1 MSIKLQLVGPAA
13 GTAAAPRLSASQ
25 QAVVDLPAGSG
36 PVLVLGAPG
45 TGKSTVLVEA
55 AVARISAG
63 LDPAGLLML
72 APTRLAAAGLRDAL
86 SARLQGTLSTAPA
99 RTWASYAFDLIR
111 RAKAE
116 GRLPYLTRPPKL
128 LSGAE
133 QDLIIKELLEGHGQ
147 HGVPS
152 LPWPDSLE
160 LALPTRGFRQEIRQL
175 FDRVIEYGISADYLT
190 ELGDRHCRADWT
202 AAAALYGEYRD
213 VLDIRMP
220 EAFDPA
226 GIITSALEI
235 LHSDP
240 EFLEAERARQQ
251 LILVD
256 DLQEA
261 SPSIHDLLGL
271 LAGAGPGTAE
281 GDSRHPESRP
291 GRDVLV
297 TACPD
302 TVVQGFR
309 GARPDLLGKLTDTLG
324 TGLRTLVL
332 SGPQRLTGSVAAA
345 WLRTAS
351 RISVVG
357 QLPGYRAAV
366 LPDMLPYA
374 GPGTDAG
381 PDTDA
386 GADTDAGPDTAPAS
400 TEPDREEESA
410 PAQRPAG
417 RAEAHIVDSSMHELR
432 YIAQRILQ
440 AQLLDGRSLED
451 IAVIVRTGGQL
462 ALIQRYLSGQGIEVK
477 VPVAE
482 KAVRDEAAVRPLLE
496 AFAVVLDPG
505 GLTPEAAVSLLTSRI
520 GGASSLELRRLRQS
534 LRREELCGGG
544 GRTSDALLVEALL
557 DPLSQSGLALA
568 GLSWEAR
575 SAQRVAA
582 MIRAG
587 RTAVEQ
593 PGATAETVLWALWS
607 VSGWSKKW
615 ADAALAGGSA
625 GSRADRDLDAIM
637 ALFQTAE
644 RYVDQLPGSTPVQ
657 FLEYLTGSELPMDT
671 LAARAQRRE
680 AVELLTPASAAGREW
695 PMVIIAGIQE
705 GVWPNLRLRGELLGS
720 GDLVAA
726 VEHGAGFKKH
736 RSPQT
741 LMHAIRH
748 DELRSFSTAVSR
760 AGEQLICTAVSSDD
774 EQPSAFL
781 DLVEPLPAHA
791 LKRERT
797 EVLRPL
803 TLRSLVAELRAHA
816 QQPGQTPELAHE
828 AAHHLGTMI
837 NHPVTVPGAHPSQWW
852 GLAELSTAAPVIPEE
867 TPIPV
872 SPSKVDAVLKS
883 PLSWFV
889 SAAGG
894 EQATDFAR
902 SLGTLVH
909 QIAQD
914 LPDASGGE
922 YVQELQRRWPALG
935 MKDNWEGKVDFKRA
949 ETMVRK
955 LAEYVINMRRDGR
968 SLVDVERDFAA
979 EIPVTVRGKERT
991 ALLRG
996 QIDRLEIDAGG
1007 RLFIVDLKTGK
1018 SAPKK
1023 DDLEEHPQLA
1033 AYQEAVRE
1041 GAVNREQPAPDA
1053 GDTGAEAPASAPAP
1067 APSRPGGAALVQL
1080 GTTSKGVA
1088 VQQQPPLDPGDT
1100 RARDMVAG
1108 AAELMSDASFETVHD
1123 PTRSGF
1129 GGHGCRL
1136 PEICPLCPEGKQV
1149 TE

>member
-1 MSIKLQLVGPAA
+1 MSVKLHLVGPSAA
-13 GTAAAPRLSASQ
+13 TAQAPELTPDQ

-55 AVARISAG
+55 AVARISRG
-63 LDPAGLLML
+63 LDPAGLLLL
-72 APTRLAAAGLRDAL
+72 APTRLAAAALRDAL
-86 SARLQGTLSTAPA
+86 SARLQGTLSTSPA

-116 GRLPYLTRPPKL
+116 GRLPYITRAPKL

-133 QDLIIKELLEGHGQ
+133 QDVIIKELLEGHGQ
-147 HGVPS
+147 QGIPA
-152 LPWPDSLE
+152 LPWPESLD

-175 FDRVIEYGISADYLT
+175 FDRIIEYGISSDRVAD
-190 ELGDRHCRADWT
+190 LGRRHNRPDWV
-202 AAAALYGEYRD
+202 AAAALYEEYRD

-226 GIITSALEI
+226 GIITTALEI
-235 LHSDP
+235 LTSDP
-240 EFLEAERARQQ
+240 EFLAAERARQQ

-261 SPSIHDLLGL
+261 NPAIHALLGL
-271 LAGAGPGTAE
+271 LTE
-281 GDSRHPESRP
+281 GGDA
-291 GRDVLV
+291 VV

-309 GARPDLLGKLTDTLG
+309 GARPDLLGNLAGTLG
-324 TGLRTLVL
+324 ENLQTFVL
-332 SGPQRLTGSVAAA
+332 SCPHRLTGSIATA

-351 RISVVG
+351 RISVVR
-357 QLPGYRAAV
+357 QLPRYRAAV
-366 LPDMLPYA
+366 LPA
-374 GPGTDAG
+374 GDPEKPGGAGSAKDAG
-381 PDTDA
+381 SAAVPADA
-386 GADTDAGPDTAPAS
+386 PVS
-400 TEPDREEESA
+400 
-410 PAQRPAG
+410 G
-417 RAEAHIVDSSMHELR
+417 RAEAHVVDSPMHELR

-451 IAVIVRTGGQL
+451 MAVIVRTGGQL
-462 ALIQRYLSGQGIEVK
+462 ARIQRYLSGQGIEVK

-482 KAVRDEAAVRPLLE
+482 KAVRDEAAVRPLLD
-496 AFAVVLDPG
+496 AFAVVLNPDL
-505 GLTPEAAVSLLTSRI
+505 LTPETAVALLTSRI
-520 GGASSLELRRLRQS
+520 GGASSIELRRLRQS
-534 LRREELCGGG
+534 LRREEMRGGG
-544 GRTSDALLVEALL
+544 GRASDALLVEALL
-557 DPLSQSGLALA
+557 DPLSPSGLALA

-575 SAQRVAA
+575 AAQRLAA
-582 MIRAG
+582 MLRAG
-587 RTAVEQ
+587 RAAADQ

-607 VSGWSKKW
+607 ASGWSKKW
-615 ADAALAGGSA
+615 AEAALSGGAAGA
-625 GSRADRDLDAIM
+625 RADRDLDAIM

-644 RYVDQLPGSTPVQ
+644 RYVDQLPGSTPAQ
-657 FLEYLTGSELPMDT
+657 FLDYLTSSELPMDT
-671 LAARAQRRE
+671 LAARAQRRD

-695 PMVIIAGIQE
+695 PMVIVAGVQD

-726 VEHGAGFKKH
+726 IEHGDGFAKH

-741 LMHAIRH
+741 LMHATRH

-760 AGEQLICTAVSSDD
+760 ARDLLICTAVSSDD
-774 EQPSAFL
+774 EQPSPFL
-781 DLVEPLPAHA
+781 DLVEPLPPEAV
-791 LKRERT
+791 KRERT

-816 QQPGQTPELAHE
+816 QQREEKPELARE
-828 AAHHLGTMI
+828 AVHHLGTML
-837 NHPVTVPGAHPSQWW
+837 NHPVRVPGAAPSEWW
-852 GLAELSTAAPVIPEE
+852 GLAPLSTDAPVIPGE

-914 LPDASGGE
+914 LPDASGSE
-922 YVQELQRRWPALG
+922 YVAELQRRWPALG
-935 MKDNWEGKVDFKRA
+935 MKDNWEGKIDFKRA

-955 LAEYVINMRRDGR
+955 LAEYVIRMRQEGR

-979 EIPVTVRGKERT
+979 EIPVEIRGQERT

-996 QIDRLEIDAGG
+996 QIDRLEIDAEG

-1023 DDLEEHPQLA
+1023 DDLKEHPQLA

-1041 GAVNREQPAPDA
+1041 GAVTREKPDGKDGPATTP
-1053 GDTGAEAPASAPAP
+1053 EP
-1067 APSRPGGAALVQL
+1067 PSSLPGGAALVQL
-1080 GTTSKGVA
+1080 GTTNKGVS
-1088 VQQQPPLDPGDT
+1088 VQEQEPLDPEDT
-1100 RARDMVAG
+1100 RAQDMIRT
-1108 AAELMSDASFETVHD
+1108 AAALMSDSAFDTVHD

>member
-1 MSIKLQLVGPAA
+1 MSVKLQLVGPSA
-13 GTAAAPRLSASQ
+13 GTAEAPQLSPDQ
-25 QAVVDLPAGSG
+25 QAVVDLPSGSG

-45 TGKSTVLVEA
+45 TGKSTVLVET
-55 AVARISAG
+55 AVARIDAG
-63 LDPAGLLML
+63 LDPSGLLLL
-72 APTRLAAAGLRDAL
+72 APTRLAAAALRDSL
-86 SARLQGTLSTAPA
+86 SARLRGTLSTSPA

-116 GRLPYLTRPPKL
+116 GRLPYITRAPKL

-133 QDLIIKELLEGHGQ
+133 QDVIIKELLEGHGQ
-147 HGVPS
+147 QGVPG
-152 LPWPDSLE
+152 LPWPDSLD

-175 FDRVIEYGISADYLT
+175 FDRIIEYGISAERVAD
-190 ELGDRHCRADWT
+190 LGRRHNRPDWV
-202 AAAALYGEYRD
+202 AAGALYAEYRD

-226 GIITSALEI
+226 GIITTALEI
-235 LHSDP
+235 LQSDP
-240 EFLEAERARQQ
+240 EFLAAEQARQQ

-261 SPSIHDLLGL
+261 NPAIHALLGL
-271 LAGAGPGTAE
+271 LG
-281 GDSRHPESRP
+281 R
-291 GRDVLV
+291 GRDTVV

-309 GARPDLLGKLTDTLG
+309 GARPDLLGKLSDTLG
-324 TGLRTLVL
+324 EDLRTFVL
-332 SGPQRLTGSVAAA
+332 SGPHRLTGSVALA

-357 QLPGYRAAV
+357 QLPRYRAAV
-366 LPDMLPYA
+366 LPAAPQAEADVPEPDVQEPDVQE
-374 GPGTDAG
+374 PGEREPVAEESGEDAG
-381 PDTDA
+381 PA
-386 GADTDAGPDTAPAS
+386 V
-400 TEPDREEESA
+400 
-410 PAQRPAG
+410 G
-417 RAEAHIVDSSMHELR
+417 RAEAHIVDSPMHELR
-432 YIAQRILQ
+432 YIAQRILE
-440 AQLLDGRSLED
+440 AQLLDGRSLEE

-462 ALIQRYLSGQGIEVK
+462 ARIQRYLSGQGIDVK

-496 AFAVVLDPG
+496 AFAVVLNPDL
-505 GLTPEAAVSLLTSRI
+505 LTPEAAVSLLTSRI
-520 GGASSLELRRLRQS
+520 GGASSIELRRLRQS
-534 LRREELCGGG
+534 LRRASPRGGG

-557 DPLSQSGLALA
+557 DPLSPSGIALA

-575 SAQRVAA
+575 SAQRTAA
-582 MIRAG
+582 MLRAG
-587 RTAVEQ
+587 REAAEQ

-615 ADAALAGGSA
+615 AETALSGGPAGA
-625 GSRADRDLDAIM
+625 RADRDLDAIM

-644 RYVDQLPGSTPVQ
+644 RYVDQLPGSTPAQ
-657 FLEYLTGSELPMDT
+657 FLDYLTSSELPMDT
-671 LAARAQRRE
+671 LAARAQRRD

-695 PMVIIAGIQE
+695 PLVIVAGVQD

-726 VEHGAGFKKH
+726 VEHGDGFAKH
-736 RSPQT
+736 RSPQS

-760 AGEQLICTAVSSDD
+760 ARELLICTAVSSDD

-781 DLVEPLPAHA
+781 DLVDPLPPQAV
-791 LKRERT
+791 KRERT

-803 TLRSLVAELRAHA
+803 TLRSLVAELRAYTQQA
-816 QQPGQTPELAHE
+816 QEKPELARE
-828 AAHHLGTMI
+828 AVHHLGTML
-837 NHPVTVPGAHPSQWW
+837 NHPVRVPGAAPADWW
-852 GLAELSTAAPVIPEE
+852 GLAELSTTAPVIPEE

-872 SPSKVDAVLKS
+872 SPSKVDAVMKS

-914 LPDASGGE
+914 MPDASGGE
-922 YVQELQRRWPALG
+922 YVQELQRRWPTLG
-935 MKDNWEGKVDFKRA
+935 MKDNWEGKLDFRRA

-955 LAEYVINMRRDGR
+955 LAAYVITMRQEGR

-979 EIPVTVRGKERT
+979 EVPVEIRGRERT

-996 QIDRLEIDAGG
+996 QIDRLEIDAEG

-1023 DDLEEHPQLA
+1023 DDLEKHPQLA

-1041 GAVNREQPAPDA
+1041 GAVNREAPDP
-1053 GDTGAEAPASAPAP
+1053 ENPAPAP
-1067 APSRPGGAALVQL
+1067 AQPSRPGGAALVQL
-1080 GTTSKGVA
+1080 GTTSKSVA
-1088 VQQQPPLDPGDT
+1088 VQQQPPLDPADT
-1100 RARDMVAG
+1100 TARDMVRT

>member
-1 MSIKLQLVGPAA
+1 MSVKLQLVGPSAA
-13 GTAAAPRLSASQ
+13 TAQAPELSADQ

-55 AVARISAG
+55 AVARISRG
-63 LDPAGLLML
+63 LDPAGLLLL
-72 APTRLAAAGLRDAL
+72 APTRLAAAALRESL
-86 SARLQGTLSTAPA
+86 SARLQGTLSTSPA

-116 GRLPYLTRPPKL
+116 GRLPYITRAPKL

-133 QDLIIKELLEGHGQ
+133 QDVIIKELLEGHGQ
-147 HGVPS
+147 QGIPA
-152 LPWPDSLE
+152 LPWPESLD

-175 FDRVIEYGISADYLT
+175 FDRIIEYGISADQVAD
-190 ELGDRHCRADWT
+190 LGRRHNRPDWV
-202 AAAALYGEYRD
+202 AAAALYEEYRD

-226 GIITSALEI
+226 GIITSALQI
-235 LHSDP
+235 LETDP
-240 EFLEAERARQQ
+240 EFLAAERVRFQ

-261 SPSIHDLLGL
+261 NPAIHALLGL
-271 LAGAGPGTAE
+271 LAGG
-281 GDSRHPESRP
+281 GDA
-291 GRDVLV
+291 VV
-297 TACPD
+297 TANPD

-309 GARPDLLGKLTDTLG
+309 GARPDLLGQLSGTLG
-324 TGLRTLVL
+324 EGLQTFVL
-332 SGPQRLTGSVAAA
+332 SGQHRLTGSIAAA

-357 QLPGYRAAV
+357 QLPRYRAAV
-366 LPDMLPYA
+366 LPA
-374 GPGTDAG
+374 V
-381 PDTDA
+381 
-386 GADTDAGPDTAPAS
+386 GA
-400 TEPDREEESA
+400 E
-410 PAQRPAG
+410 PAG
-417 RAEAHIVDSSMHELR
+417 RAEAHVVDSPMHELR

-440 AQLLDGRSLED
+440 AQLLDGRRLED
-451 IAVIVRTGGQL
+451 MAVIVRTGGQL
-462 ALIQRYLSGQGIEVK
+462 ARIQRYLSGQGIDVK

-482 KAVRDEAAVRPLLE
+482 KAVRDEAAVRPLLD
-496 AFAVVLDPG
+496 AFAVVLNPDL
-505 GLTPEAAVSLLTSRI
+505 LTPETAVALLTSRI
-520 GGASSLELRRLRQS
+520 GGASSIELRRLRQA
-534 LRREELCGGG
+534 LRREEVRGGG
-544 GRTSDALLVEALL
+544 GRTSDVLLVEALQ
-557 DPLSQSGLALA
+557 DPLSPSGLALA
-568 GLSWEAR
+568 GLTWEAR
-575 SAQRVAA
+575 AAQRLAA
-582 MIRAG
+582 MLRAG
-587 RTAVEQ
+587 RTAADQ

-615 ADAALAGGSA
+615 AEAALSGGPAGA
-625 GSRADRDLDAIM
+625 RADRDLDAIM

-644 RYVDQLPGSTPVQ
+644 RYVDQLPGSTPAQ
-657 FLEYLTGSELPMDT
+657 FLDYLTSSELPMDT
-671 LAARAQRRE
+671 LAARAQRRD

-695 PMVIIAGIQE
+695 PMVIVAGVQD

-726 VEHGAGFKKH
+726 IEHGDGFARH

-741 LMHAIRH
+741 LMHATRH

-760 AGEQLICTAVSSDD
+760 ARELLICTAVSSDD
-774 EQPSAFL
+774 EQPSPFL
-781 DLVEPLPAHA
+781 DLVEPLPPEAM
-791 LKRERT
+791 KRERT

-816 QQPGQTPELAHE
+816 QQPGEKPELARE
-828 AAHHLGTMI
+828 AVHHLGTML
-837 NHPVTVPGAHPSQWW
+837 NHPVRVPGAAPSEWW
-852 GLAELSTAAPVIPEE
+852 GLAPLSTDAPVIPEE

-914 LPDASGGE
+914 LPDASGSE
-922 YVQELQRRWPALG
+922 YVTELQRRWPALG
-935 MKDNWEGKVDFKRA
+935 MKDNWEGKVDFQRA

-955 LAEYVINMRRDGR
+955 LAEYVIRMRQEGR

-979 EIPVTVRGKERT
+979 EIPVEIRGQERT

-996 QIDRLEIDAGG
+996 QIDRLEIDAEG

-1023 DDLEEHPQLA
+1023 DELEGHPQLA

-1041 GAVNREQPAPDA
+1041 GAVNRLKPAEED
-1053 GDTGAEAPASAPAP
+1053 GTAPAP
-1067 APSRPGGAALVQL
+1067 PAPSSLPGGAALVQL
-1080 GTTSKGVA
+1080 GTTSKGVS
-1088 VQQQPPLDPGDT
+1088 VQQQPPLDPQDT
-1100 RARDMVAG
+1100 RAQDMIRS
-1108 AAELMSDASFETVHD
+1108 AAELMSDAAFDTVHD

>member
-1 MSIKLQLVGPAA
+1 MSVKLHLVGPSAA
-13 GTAAAPRLSASQ
+13 TAQAPELTPDQ

-55 AVARISAG
+55 AVARISRG
-63 LDPAGLLML
+63 LDPAGLLLL
-72 APTRLAAAGLRDAL
+72 APTRLAAAALRDAL
-86 SARLQGTLSTAPA
+86 SARLQGTLSTSPA

-116 GRLPYLTRPPKL
+116 GRLPYITRAPKL

-133 QDLIIKELLEGHGQ
+133 QDVIIKELLEGHGQ
-147 HGVPS
+147 QGIPA
-152 LPWPDSLE
+152 LPWPESLD

-175 FDRVIEYGISADYLT
+175 FDRIIEYGISSDRVAD
-190 ELGDRHCRADWT
+190 LGRRHNRPDWV
-202 AAAALYGEYRD
+202 AAAALYEEYRD

-226 GIITSALEI
+226 GIITTALEI
-235 LHSDP
+235 LTSDP
-240 EFLEAERARQQ
+240 EFLAAERARQQ

-261 SPSIHDLLGL
+261 NPAIHALLGL
-271 LAGAGPGTAE
+271 LTGG
-281 GDSRHPESRP
+281 GDA
-291 GRDVLV
+291 VV

-309 GARPDLLGKLTDTLG
+309 GARPDLLGNLAGTLG
-324 TGLRTLVL
+324 ENLQTFVL
-332 SGPQRLTGSVAAA
+332 SCPHRLTGSIATA

-351 RISVVG
+351 RISVVR
-357 QLPGYRAAV
+357 QLPRYRAAV
-366 LPDMLPYA
+366 LPA
-374 GPGTDAG
+374 GDPEKPGGAGSAKDAG
-381 PDTDA
+381 SAAVPADA
-386 GADTDAGPDTAPAS
+386 PVS
-400 TEPDREEESA
+400 
-410 PAQRPAG
+410 G
-417 RAEAHIVDSSMHELR
+417 RAEAHVVDSPMHELR

-451 IAVIVRTGGQL
+451 MAVIVRTGGQL
-462 ALIQRYLSGQGIEVK
+462 ARIQRYLSGQGIEVK

-482 KAVRDEAAVRPLLE
+482 KAVRDEAAVRPLLD
-496 AFAVVLDPG
+496 AFAVVLNPDL
-505 GLTPEAAVSLLTSRI
+505 LTPETAVALLTSRI
-520 GGASSLELRRLRQS
+520 GGASSIELRRLRQS
-534 LRREELCGGG
+534 LRREEMRGGG
-544 GRTSDALLVEALL
+544 GRASDALLVEALL
-557 DPLSQSGLALA
+557 DPLSPSGLALA

-575 SAQRVAA
+575 AAQRLAA
-582 MIRAG
+582 MLRAG
-587 RTAVEQ
+587 RAAADQ

-607 VSGWSKKW
+607 ASGWSKKW
-615 ADAALAGGSA
+615 AEAALSGGAAGA
-625 GSRADRDLDAIM
+625 RADRDLDAIM

-644 RYVDQLPGSTPVQ
+644 RYVDQLPGSTPAQ
-657 FLEYLTGSELPMDT
+657 FLDYLTSSELPMDT
-671 LAARAQRRE
+671 LAARAQRRD

-695 PMVIIAGIQE
+695 PMVIVAGVQD

-726 VEHGAGFKKH
+726 IEHGDGFAKH

-741 LMHAIRH
+741 LMHATRH

-760 AGEQLICTAVSSDD
+760 ARDLLICTAVSSDD
-774 EQPSAFL
+774 EQPSPFL
-781 DLVEPLPAHA
+781 DLVEPLPPEAV
-791 LKRERT
+791 KRERT

-816 QQPGQTPELAHE
+816 QQREEKPELARE
-828 AAHHLGTMI
+828 AVHHLGTML
-837 NHPVTVPGAHPSQWW
+837 NHPVRVPGAAPSEWW
-852 GLAELSTAAPVIPEE
+852 GLAPLSTDAPVIPGE

-914 LPDASGGE
+914 LPDASGSE
-922 YVQELQRRWPALG
+922 YVAELQRRWPALG
-935 MKDNWEGKVDFKRA
+935 MKDNWEGKIDFKRA

-955 LAEYVINMRRDGR
+955 LAEYVIRMRQEGR

-979 EIPVTVRGKERT
+979 EIPVEIRGQERT

-996 QIDRLEIDAGG
+996 QIDRLEIDAEG

-1023 DDLEEHPQLA
+1023 DDLKEHPQLA

-1041 GAVNREQPAPDA
+1041 GAVTREKPDGKDGPATTP
-1053 GDTGAEAPASAPAP
+1053 EP
-1067 APSRPGGAALVQL
+1067 PSSLPGGAALVQL
-1080 GTTSKGVA
+1080 GTTNKGVS
-1088 VQQQPPLDPGDT
+1088 VQEQEPLDPEDT
-1100 RARDMVAG
+1100 RAQDMIRT
-1108 AAELMSDASFETVHD
+1108 AAALMSDSAFDTVHD

>member
-1 MSIKLQLVGPAA
+1 MSVKLQLVGPSA
-13 GTAAAPRLSASQ
+13 GTAEAPQLSPDQ
-25 QAVVDLPAGSG
+25 QAVADLPAGSG

-55 AVARISAG
+55 AVAKIAAG
-63 LDPAGLLML
+63 LDPAGLLLL
-72 APTRLAAAGLRDAL
+72 APTRLAAAALRDSL
-86 SARLQGTLSTAPA
+86 SARLQGTLSTSPA

-116 GRLPYLTRPPKL
+116 GRLPYITRAPKL

-133 QDLIIKELLEGHGQ
+133 QDVIIKELLEGHGQ
-147 HGVPS
+147 QGVPA
-152 LPWPDSLE
+152 LPWPESLD

-175 FDRVIEYGISADYLT
+175 FDRIIEYGISAEEVAD
-190 ELGDRHCRADWT
+190 LGRRHNREDWI
-202 AAAALYGEYRD
+202 AAGALYAEYRD

-226 GIITSALEI
+226 GIITTALQI
-235 LHSDP
+235 LESDP
-240 EFLEAERARQQ
+240 EFLAAEQARFQ

-261 SPSIHDLLGL
+261 NPAIHALLGL
-271 LAGAGPGTAE
+271 LAG
-281 GDSRHPESRP
+281 
-291 GRDVLV
+291 GRDTVV

-324 TGLRTLVL
+324 EGLQTFVL
-332 SGPQRLTGSVAAA
+332 SGPHRLTGSVAEA

-357 QLPGYRAAV
+357 QLPRYRAAV
-366 LPDMLPYA
+366 LPA
-374 GPGTDAG
+374 
-381 PDTDA
+381 
-386 GADTDAGPDTAPAS
+386 APQ
-400 TEPDREEESA
+400 ESA
-410 PAQRPAG
+410 PPESAPPESAAPEPAEAAETQSSAAG
-417 RAEAHIVDSSMHELR
+417 RAEAHVVDSPMHELR
-432 YIAQRILQ
+432 YIAQRILE

-462 ALIQRYLSGQGIEVK
+462 ARIQRYLSGQGIDVK

-496 AFAVVLDPG
+496 AFAVVLDPEL
-505 GLTPEAAVSLLTSRI
+505 LTPEAAVSLLTSRI
-520 GGASSLELRRLRQS
+520 GGASSIELRRLRQS
-534 LRREELCGGG
+534 LRREEIRGGG

-557 DPLSQSGLALA
+557 DPVSPSGLALA

-575 SAQRVAA
+575 SAQRTAA
-582 MIRAG
+582 MLRAG
-587 RTAVEQ
+587 RTAAEQ

-615 ADAALAGGSA
+615 AETALSGGPAGA
-625 GSRADRDLDAIM
+625 RADRDLDAIM

-644 RYVDQLPGSTPVQ
+644 RYVDQLPGSTPAQ
-657 FLEYLTGSELPMDT
+657 FLDYLTSSELPMDT

-695 PMVIIAGIQE
+695 PMVIVAGVQD

-720 GDLVAA
+720 GDMVAA
-726 VEHGAGFKKH
+726 IEHGDGFAKH
-736 RSPQT
+736 RSPQS

-760 AGEQLICTAVSSDD
+760 ARELLVCTAVSSDD

-781 DLVEPLPAHA
+781 DLVDPLPPQAV
-791 LKRERT
+791 KRERT

-803 TLRSLVAELRAHA
+803 TLRSLVAELRAYT
-816 QQPGQTPELAHE
+816 QQEQDKPELAHE
-828 AAHHLGTMI
+828 AVHHLGTML
-837 NHPVTVPGAHPSQWW
+837 NHPVRVPGAAPSEWW
-852 GLAELSTAAPVIPEE
+852 GLAELSTTDPVVPEG

-914 LPDASGGE
+914 LPEASGSE
-922 YVQELQRRWPALG
+922 YVQELQRRWPTLG
-935 MKDNWEGKVDFKRA
+935 MKDNWEGKLDFRRA

-955 LAEYVINMRRDGR
+955 LAAYVITMRQEGR
-968 SLVDVERDFAA
+968 SLLDVERDFAA
-979 EIPVTVRGKERT
+979 EVPVEIRGSERT

-996 QIDRLEIDAGG
+996 QIDRLEIDSEG

-1023 DDLEEHPQLA
+1023 DDLEKHPQLA

-1041 GAVNREQPAPDA
+1041 GAVNREAPED
-1053 GDTGAEAPASAPAP
+1053 GAAAVQ
-1067 APSRPGGAALVQL
+1067 PSRPGGAALVQL
-1080 GTTSKGVA
+1080 GTTSKSVA
-1088 VQQQPPLDPGDT
+1088 VQQQPPLDPEDT
-1100 RARDMVAG
+1100 TARDMVRE
-1108 AAELMSDASFETVHD
+1108 AAALMSDARFDTVHD

>member
-1 MSIKLQLVGPAA
+1 MSVKLHLVGPSAA
-13 GTAAAPRLSASQ
+13 TAQAPELTPDQ

-55 AVARISAG
+55 AVARISRG
-63 LDPAGLLML
+63 LDPAGLLLL
-72 APTRLAAAGLRDAL
+72 APTRLAAAALRDAL
-86 SARLQGTLSTAPA
+86 SARLQGTLSTSPA

-116 GRLPYLTRPPKL
+116 GRLPYITRAPKL

-133 QDLIIKELLEGHGQ
+133 QDVIIKELLEGHGQ
-147 HGVPS
+147 QGIPA
-152 LPWPDSLE
+152 LPWPESLD

-175 FDRVIEYGISADYLT
+175 FDRIIEYGISSDRVAD
-190 ELGDRHCRADWT
+190 LGRRHNRPDWV
-202 AAAALYGEYRD
+202 AAAALYEEYRD

-226 GIITSALEI
+226 GIITTALEI
-235 LHSDP
+235 LTSDP
-240 EFLEAERARQQ
+240 EFLAAERARQQ

-261 SPSIHDLLGL
+261 NPAIHALLGL
-271 LAGAGPGTAE
+271 LTGG
-281 GDSRHPESRP
+281 GDA
-291 GRDVLV
+291 VV

-309 GARPDLLGKLTDTLG
+309 GARPDLLGNLAGTLG
-324 TGLRTLVL
+324 ENLQTFVL
-332 SGPQRLTGSVAAA
+332 SCPHRLTGSIAAA

-351 RISVVG
+351 RISVVR
-357 QLPGYRAAV
+357 QLPRYRAAV
-366 LPDMLPYA
+366 LPA
-374 GPGTDAG
+374 GDPEKPGGAGSAKDAG
-381 PDTDA
+381 SAAVPADA
-386 GADTDAGPDTAPAS
+386 PVS
-400 TEPDREEESA
+400 
-410 PAQRPAG
+410 G
-417 RAEAHIVDSSMHELR
+417 RAEAHVVDSPMHELR

-451 IAVIVRTGGQL
+451 MAVIVRTGGQL
-462 ALIQRYLSGQGIEVK
+462 ARIQRYLSGQGIEVK

-482 KAVRDEAAVRPLLE
+482 KAVRDEAAVRPLLD
-496 AFAVVLDPG
+496 AFAVVLNPDL
-505 GLTPEAAVSLLTSRI
+505 LTPETAVALLTSRI
-520 GGASSLELRRLRQS
+520 GGASSIELRRLRQS
-534 LRREELCGGG
+534 LRREEMRGGG
-544 GRTSDALLVEALL
+544 GRASDALLVEALL
-557 DPLSQSGLALA
+557 DPLSPSGLALA

-575 SAQRVAA
+575 AAQRLAA
-582 MIRAG
+582 MLRAG
-587 RTAVEQ
+587 RAAADQ

-607 VSGWSKKW
+607 ASGWSKKW
-615 ADAALAGGSA
+615 AEAALSGGAAGA
-625 GSRADRDLDAIM
+625 RADRDLDAIM

-644 RYVDQLPGSTPVQ
+644 RYVDQLPGSTPAQ
-657 FLEYLTGSELPMDT
+657 FLDYLTSSELPMDT
-671 LAARAQRRE
+671 LAARAQRRD

-695 PMVIIAGIQE
+695 PMVIVAGVQD

-726 VEHGAGFKKH
+726 IEHGDGFAKH

-741 LMHAIRH
+741 LMHATRH

-760 AGEQLICTAVSSDD
+760 ARDLLICTAVSSDD
-774 EQPSAFL
+774 EQPSPFL
-781 DLVEPLPAHA
+781 DLVEPLPPEAV
-791 LKRERT
+791 KRERT

-816 QQPGQTPELAHE
+816 QQREEKPELARE
-828 AAHHLGTMI
+828 AVHHLGTML
-837 NHPVTVPGAHPSQWW
+837 NHPVRVPGAAPSEWW
-852 GLAELSTAAPVIPEE
+852 GLAPLSTDAPVIPGE

-914 LPDASGGE
+914 LPDASGSE
-922 YVQELQRRWPALG
+922 YVAELQRRWPALG
-935 MKDNWEGKVDFKRA
+935 MKDNWEGKIDFKRA

-955 LAEYVINMRRDGR
+955 LAEYVIRMRQEGR

-979 EIPVTVRGKERT
+979 EIPVEIRGQERT

-996 QIDRLEIDAGG
+996 QIDRLEIDAEG

-1023 DDLEEHPQLA
+1023 DDLKEHPQLA

-1041 GAVNREQPAPDA
+1041 GAVTREKPDGKDGPATTP
-1053 GDTGAEAPASAPAP
+1053 EP
-1067 APSRPGGAALVQL
+1067 PSSLPGGAALVQL
-1080 GTTSKGVA
+1080 GTTNKGVS
-1088 VQQQPPLDPGDT
+1088 VQEQEPLDPEDT
-1100 RARDMVAG
+1100 RAQDMIRT
-1108 AAELMSDASFETVHD
+1108 AAALMSDSAFDTVHD

>member
-1 MSIKLQLVGPAA
+1 MSVKLHLVGPSAE
-13 GTAAAPRLSASQ
+13 TAQAPELTPDQ

-36 PVLVLGAPG
+36 SVLVLGAPG

-55 AVARISAG
+55 AVARISRG
-63 LDPAGLLML
+63 LDPAGLLLL
-72 APTRLAAAGLRDAL
+72 APTRLAAAALRDAL
-86 SARLQGTLSTAPA
+86 SARLQGTLSTSPA

-116 GRLPYLTRPPKL
+116 GRLPYITRAPKL

-133 QDLIIKELLEGHGQ
+133 QDVIIKELLEGHGQ
-147 HGVPS
+147 QGIPA
-152 LPWPDSLE
+152 LPWPESLD

-175 FDRVIEYGISADYLT
+175 FDRIIEYGISSDRVAD
-190 ELGDRHCRADWT
+190 LGRRHNRPDWV
-202 AAAALYGEYRD
+202 AAAALYEEYRD

-226 GIITSALEI
+226 GIITTALEI
-235 LHSDP
+235 LTSDP
-240 EFLEAERARQQ
+240 EFLAAERARQQ

-261 SPSIHDLLGL
+261 NPAIHALLGL
-271 LAGAGPGTAE
+271 LTGG
-281 GDSRHPESRP
+281 GDA
-291 GRDVLV
+291 VV

-309 GARPDLLGKLTDTLG
+309 GARPDLLGNLAGTLG
-324 TGLRTLVL
+324 ENLQTFVL
-332 SGPQRLTGSVAAA
+332 SCPHRLTGSIATA

-351 RISVVG
+351 RISVVR
-357 QLPGYRAAV
+357 QLPRYRAAV
-366 LPDMLPYA
+366 LPA
-374 GPGTDAG
+374 GDPEKPGGAGSAKDAG
-381 PDTDA
+381 SAAVPADA
-386 GADTDAGPDTAPAS
+386 PVS
-400 TEPDREEESA
+400 
-410 PAQRPAG
+410 G
-417 RAEAHIVDSSMHELR
+417 RAEAHVVDSPMHELR

-451 IAVIVRTGGQL
+451 MAVIVRTGGQL
-462 ALIQRYLSGQGIEVK
+462 ARIQRYLSGQGIEVK

-482 KAVRDEAAVRPLLE
+482 KAVRDEAAVRPLLD
-496 AFAVVLDPG
+496 AFAVVLNPDL
-505 GLTPEAAVSLLTSRI
+505 LTPETAVALLTSRI
-520 GGASSLELRRLRQS
+520 GGASSIELRRLRQS
-534 LRREELCGGG
+534 LRREEMRGGG
-544 GRTSDALLVEALL
+544 GRASDALLVEALL
-557 DPLSQSGLALA
+557 DPLSPSGLALA

-575 SAQRVAA
+575 AAQRLAA
-582 MIRAG
+582 MLRAG
-587 RTAVEQ
+587 RAAADQ

-607 VSGWSKKW
+607 ASGWSKKW
-615 ADAALAGGSA
+615 AEAALSGGAAGA
-625 GSRADRDLDAIM
+625 RADRDLDAIM

-644 RYVDQLPGSTPVQ
+644 RYVDQLPGSTPAQ
-657 FLEYLTGSELPMDT
+657 FLDYLTSSELPMDT
-671 LAARAQRRE
+671 LAARAQRRD

-695 PMVIIAGIQE
+695 PMVIVAGVQD

-726 VEHGAGFKKH
+726 IEHGDGFAKH

-741 LMHAIRH
+741 LMHATRH

-760 AGEQLICTAVSSDD
+760 ARDLLICTAVSSDD
-774 EQPSAFL
+774 EQPSPFL
-781 DLVEPLPAHA
+781 DLVEPLPPEAV
-791 LKRERT
+791 KRERT

-816 QQPGQTPELAHE
+816 QQREEKPELARE
-828 AAHHLGTMI
+828 AVHHLGTML
-837 NHPVTVPGAHPSQWW
+837 NHPVRVPGAAPSEWW
-852 GLAELSTAAPVIPEE
+852 GLAPLSTDAPVIPGE

-914 LPDASGGE
+914 LPDASGSE
-922 YVQELQRRWPALG
+922 YVAELQRRWPALG
-935 MKDNWEGKVDFKRA
+935 MKDNWEGKIDFKRA

-955 LAEYVINMRRDGR
+955 LAEYVIRMRQEGR

-979 EIPVTVRGKERT
+979 EIPVEIRGQERT

-996 QIDRLEIDAGG
+996 QIDRLEIDAEG

-1023 DDLEEHPQLA
+1023 DDLKEHPQLA

-1041 GAVNREQPAPDA
+1041 GAVTREKPDGKDGPATTP
-1053 GDTGAEAPASAPAP
+1053 EP
-1067 APSRPGGAALVQL
+1067 PSSLPGGAALVQL
-1080 GTTSKGVA
+1080 GTTNKGVS
-1088 VQQQPPLDPGDT
+1088 VQEQEPLDPEDT
-1100 RARDMVAG
+1100 RAQDMIRT
-1108 AAELMSDASFETVHD
+1108 AAALMSDSAFDTVHD

>member
-1 MSIKLQLVGPAA
+1 MSVKLHLVGPSAA
-13 GTAAAPRLSASQ
+13 TAQAPELTPDQ

-55 AVARISAG
+55 AVARISRG
-63 LDPAGLLML
+63 LDPAGLLLL
-72 APTRLAAAGLRDAL
+72 APTRLAAAALRDAL
-86 SARLQGTLSTAPA
+86 SARLQGTLSTSPA

-116 GRLPYLTRPPKL
+116 GRLPYITRAPKL

-133 QDLIIKELLEGHGQ
+133 QDVIIKELLEGHGQ
-147 HGVPS
+147 QGIPA
-152 LPWPDSLE
+152 LPWPESLD

-175 FDRVIEYGISADYLT
+175 FDRIIEYGISSERVAD
-190 ELGDRHCRADWT
+190 LGRRHNRPDWV
-202 AAAALYGEYRD
+202 AAAALYAEYRD

-226 GIITSALEI
+226 GIITSALQI
-235 LHSDP
+235 LESDP
-240 EFLEAERARQQ
+240 EFLAAERARFQ

-261 SPSIHDLLGL
+261 NPAIHALLRL
-271 LAGAGPGTAE
+271 LAGG
-281 GDSRHPESRP
+281 GDA
-291 GRDVLV
+291 VV

-309 GARPDLLGKLTDTLG
+309 GARPDLLGQLSDTLG
-324 TGLRTLVL
+324 EGLQTFVL
-332 SGPQRLTGSVAAA
+332 SGQHRLTGSIATA

-357 QLPGYRAAV
+357 QLPRYRAAV
-366 LPDMLPYA
+366 LPAADLPVT
-374 GPGTDAG
+374 GPEEPAEDAVSDEV
-381 PDTDA
+381 PADA
-386 GADTDAGPDTAPAS
+386 LVS
-400 TEPDREEESA
+400 
-410 PAQRPAG
+410 G
-417 RAEAHIVDSSMHELR
+417 RAEAHVVDSPMHELR

-440 AQLLDGRSLED
+440 AQLLDGRRLED
-451 IAVIVRTGGQL
+451 MAVIVRTGGQL
-462 ALIQRYLSGQGIEVK
+462 ARIQRYLSGQGIDVK

-482 KAVRDEAAVRPLLE
+482 KAVRDEAAVRPLLD
-496 AFAVVLDPG
+496 AFAVVLNPDL
-505 GLTPEAAVSLLTSRI
+505 LTPESAVALLTSRI
-520 GGASSLELRRLRQS
+520 GGASSIELRRLRQA
-534 LRREELCGGG
+534 LRREEVRSGG
-544 GRTSDALLVEALL
+544 GRTSDVLLVEALL
-557 DPLSQSGLALA
+557 DPLSPSGLALA

-575 SAQRVAA
+575 AAQRLAA
-582 MIRAG
+582 MLRAG
-587 RTAVEQ
+587 RTAADQ

-607 VSGWSKKW
+607 ASGWSKKW
-615 ADAALAGGSA
+615 AEAALSGGASGA
-625 GSRADRDLDAIM
+625 RADRDLDAIM

-644 RYVDQLPGSTPVQ
+644 RYVDQLPGSTPAQ
-657 FLEYLTGSELPMDT
+657 FLDYLTSSELPMDT
-671 LAARAQRRE
+671 LAARAQRRD

-695 PMVIIAGIQE
+695 PMVIVAGVQD

-726 VEHGAGFKKH
+726 IEHGDGFAKH

-741 LMHAIRH
+741 LMHATRH

-760 AGEQLICTAVSSDD
+760 ARDLLICTAVSSDD
-774 EQPSAFL
+774 EQPSPFL
-781 DLVEPLPAHA
+781 DLVEPLPPEAM
-791 LKRERT
+791 KRDRT

-816 QQPGQTPELAHE
+816 QQREEKPELARE
-828 AAHHLGTMI
+828 AVHHLGTML
-837 NHPVTVPGAHPSQWW
+837 NHPVRVPGAAPSEWW
-852 GLAELSTAAPVIPEE
+852 GLAPLSTEDPVIPEE

-914 LPDASGGE
+914 LPDASGSE
-922 YVQELQRRWPALG
+922 YVSELQRRWPALG
-935 MKDNWEGKVDFKRA
+935 MKDNWEGKVDFRRA

-955 LAEYVINMRRDGR
+955 LAEYVIRMRQQGR

-979 EIPVTVRGKERT
+979 EIPVEIRGQERT

-996 QIDRLEIDAGG
+996 QIDRLEIDAEG

-1023 DDLEEHPQLA
+1023 DELEGHPQLA

-1041 GAVNREQPAPDA
+1041 GAVAREKPEE
-1053 GDTGAEAPASAPAP
+1053 GDAPATKPAV
-1067 APSRPGGAALVQL
+1067 PSSLPGGAALVQL
-1080 GTTSKGVA
+1080 GTTNKGVS
-1088 VQQQPPLDPGDT
+1088 VQEQEPLDPEDT
-1100 RARDMVAG
+1100 RAQDMIRT
-1108 AAELMSDASFETVHD
+1108 AAAYMSDSKFETVHE

>member
-1 MSIKLQLVGPAA
+1 MSVKLHLVGPSAA
-13 GTAAAPRLSASQ
+13 TAQAPELSPDQ

-55 AVARISAG
+55 AVARIARG
-63 LDPAGLLML
+63 LDPAGLLLL
-72 APTRLAAAGLRDAL
+72 APTRLAAADLRDNL
-86 SARLQGTLSTAPA
+86 SARLQGTISTSPA

-116 GRLPYLTRPPKL
+116 GRLPYITRAPKL

-133 QDLIIKELLEGHGQ
+133 QDVIIKELLEGHGQ
-147 HGVPS
+147 QGIPA
-152 LPWPDSLE
+152 LPWPDSLD

-175 FDRVIEYGISADYLT
+175 FDRIIEYGISSGEVAD
-190 ELGDRHCRADWT
+190 LGRRHNRPDWV
-202 AAAALYGEYRD
+202 AAAALYAEYRD

-226 GIITSALEI
+226 GIITTALQI
-235 LHSDP
+235 LQSDP

-261 SPSIHDLLGL
+261 NPAIHALLGL
-271 LAGAGPGTAE
+271 LT
-281 GDSRHPESRP
+281 GD
-291 GRDVLV
+291 GDAVV

-309 GARPDLLGKLTDTLG
+309 GARPDLLGNLDKTLG
-324 TGLRTLVL
+324 GGLQTFVL
-332 SGPQRLTGSVAAA
+332 SGPHRLTGSIASA

-357 QLPGYRAAV
+357 QLPRYRAAI
-366 LPDMLPYA
+366 LPSAEPGSA
-374 GPGTDAG
+374 GAG
-381 PDTDA
+381 SVGAGSA
-386 GADTDAGPDTAPAS
+386 GADP
-400 TEPDREEESA
+400 EEA
-410 PAQRPAG
+410 AAAQPAG
-417 RAEAHIVDSSMHELR
+417 RAEAHVVDSPMHELR

-440 AQLLDGRSLED
+440 AQLLDGRRLED
-451 IAVIVRTGGQL
+451 MAVIVRTGGQL
-462 ALIQRYLSGQGIEVK
+462 ARIQRYLSGQGIEVK

-482 KAVRDEAAVRPLLE
+482 KAVRDEAAVRPLLD
-496 AFAVVLDPG
+496 AFAVVLNTEL
-505 GLTPEAAVSLLTSRI
+505 LTPETAVALLTSRI
-520 GGASSLELRRLRQS
+520 GGASSIELRRLRQS
-534 LRREELCGGG
+534 LRREEMRGGG

-557 DPLSQSGLALA
+557 DPLSSSGLALA

-575 SAQRVAA
+575 AAQRLAA
-582 MIRAG
+582 MLRAG
-587 RTAVEQ
+587 RTAADQ

-607 VSGWSKKW
+607 ASGWSKKW
-615 ADAALAGGSA
+615 AETALSGGPAGA
-625 GSRADRDLDAIM
+625 RADRDLDAIM

-644 RYVDQLPGSTPVQ
+644 RYVDQLPGSTPAQ
-657 FLEYLTGSELPMDT
+657 FLDYLTSSELPMDT
-671 LAARAQRRE
+671 LAARAQRRD

-695 PMVIIAGIQE
+695 PMVIVAGVQD

-726 VEHGAGFKKH
+726 IEHGDGFARH

-741 LMHAIRH
+741 LMHATRH

-760 AGEQLICTAVSSDD
+760 ARELLICTAVSSDD
-774 EQPSAFL
+774 EQPSPFL
-781 DLVEPLPAHA
+781 DLVEPLAPEAI
-791 LKRERT
+791 KRERT

-803 TLRSLVAELRAHA
+803 TLRSLVAELRAYA
-816 QQPGQTPELAHE
+816 QQPEEKPDLARE
-828 AAHHLGTMI
+828 AVHHLGTML
-837 NHPVTVPGAHPSQWW
+837 NHSVRVPGAAPSEWW
-852 GLAELSTAAPVIPEE
+852 GLAPLSTTDPVIPEE

-914 LPDASGGE
+914 LPDASGSE
-922 YVQELQRRWPALG
+922 YVRELQRRWPALG

-955 LAEYVINMRRDGR
+955 LAEYVIRMRQEGR

-979 EIPVTVRGKERT
+979 EIPVQVRGQERT

-996 QIDRLEIDAGG
+996 QIDRLEIDAEG

-1023 DDLEEHPQLA
+1023 DDLEGHPQLA

-1041 GAVNREQPAPDA
+1041 GAVNRDKPV
-1053 GDTGAEAPASAPAP
+1053 AEGEDVAEPP
-1067 APSRPGGAALVQL
+1067 APSSLPGGAALVQL
-1080 GTTSKGVA
+1080 GTTSKGVS
-1088 VQQQPPLDPGDT
+1088 VQEQEPLNPADN
-1100 RARDMVAG
+1100 RAQEMIRT
-1108 AAELMSDASFETVHD
+1108 AAELMSDAGFDTVHD

>member
-1 MSIKLQLVGPAA
+1 MSVKLHLVGPSAA
-13 GTAAAPRLSASQ
+13 TAQAPELTPDQ

-55 AVARISAG
+55 AVARISRG
-63 LDPAGLLML
+63 LDPAGLLLL
-72 APTRLAAAGLRDAL
+72 APTRLAAAALRDAL
-86 SARLQGTLSTAPA
+86 SARLQGTLSTSPA

-116 GRLPYLTRPPKL
+116 GRLPYITRAPKL

-133 QDLIIKELLEGHGQ
+133 QDVIIKELLEGHGQ
-147 HGVPS
+147 QGIPA
-152 LPWPDSLE
+152 LPWPESLD

-175 FDRVIEYGISADYLT
+175 FDRIIEYGISSDRVAD
-190 ELGDRHCRADWT
+190 LGRRHNRPDWV
-202 AAAALYGEYRD
+202 AAAALYEEYRD

-226 GIITSALEI
+226 GIITTALEI
-235 LHSDP
+235 LTSDP
-240 EFLEAERARQQ
+240 EFLAAERARQQ

-261 SPSIHDLLGL
+261 NPAIHALLGL
-271 LAGAGPGTAE
+271 LTE
-281 GDSRHPESRP
+281 GGDA
-291 GRDVLV
+291 VV

-309 GARPDLLGKLTDTLG
+309 GARPDLLGNLAGTLG
-324 TGLRTLVL
+324 ENLQTFVL
-332 SGPQRLTGSVAAA
+332 SCPHRLTGSIAAA

-351 RISVVG
+351 RISVVR
-357 QLPGYRAAV
+357 QLPRYRAAV
-366 LPDMLPYA
+366 LPA
-374 GPGTDAG
+374 GDPEKPGGAGSAKDAG
-381 PDTDA
+381 SAAVPADA
-386 GADTDAGPDTAPAS
+386 PVS
-400 TEPDREEESA
+400 
-410 PAQRPAG
+410 G
-417 RAEAHIVDSSMHELR
+417 RAEAHVVDSPMHELR

-451 IAVIVRTGGQL
+451 MAVIVRTGGQL
-462 ALIQRYLSGQGIEVK
+462 ARIQRYLSGQGIEVK

-482 KAVRDEAAVRPLLE
+482 KAVRDEAAVRPLLD
-496 AFAVVLDPG
+496 AFAVVLNPDL
-505 GLTPEAAVSLLTSRI
+505 LTPETAVALLTSRI
-520 GGASSLELRRLRQS
+520 GGASSIELRRLRQS
-534 LRREELCGGG
+534 LRREEMRGGG
-544 GRTSDALLVEALL
+544 GRASDALLVEALL
-557 DPLSQSGLALA
+557 DPLSPSGLALA

-575 SAQRVAA
+575 AAQRLAA
-582 MIRAG
+582 MLRAG
-587 RTAVEQ
+587 RAAADQ

-607 VSGWSKKW
+607 ASGWSKKW
-615 ADAALAGGSA
+615 AEAALSGGAAGA
-625 GSRADRDLDAIM
+625 RADRDLDAIM

-644 RYVDQLPGSTPVQ
+644 RYVDQLPGSTPAQ
-657 FLEYLTGSELPMDT
+657 FLDYLTSSELPMDT
-671 LAARAQRRE
+671 LAARAQRRD

-695 PMVIIAGIQE
+695 PMVIVAGVQD

-726 VEHGAGFKKH
+726 IEHGDGFAKH

-741 LMHAIRH
+741 LMHATRH

-760 AGEQLICTAVSSDD
+760 ARDLLICTAVSSDD
-774 EQPSAFL
+774 EQPSPFL
-781 DLVEPLPAHA
+781 DLVEPLPPEAV
-791 LKRERT
+791 KRERT

-816 QQPGQTPELAHE
+816 QQREEKPELARE
-828 AAHHLGTMI
+828 AVHHLGTML
-837 NHPVTVPGAHPSQWW
+837 NHPVRVPGAAPSEWW
-852 GLAELSTAAPVIPEE
+852 GLAPLSTDAPVIPGE

-914 LPDASGGE
+914 LPDASGSE
-922 YVQELQRRWPALG
+922 YVAELQRRWPALG
-935 MKDNWEGKVDFKRA
+935 MKDNWEGKIDFKRA

-955 LAEYVINMRRDGR
+955 LAEYVIRMRQEGR

-979 EIPVTVRGKERT
+979 EIPVEIRGQERT

-996 QIDRLEIDAGG
+996 QIDRLEIDAEG

-1023 DDLEEHPQLA
+1023 DDLKEHPQLA

-1041 GAVNREQPAPDA
+1041 GAVTREKPDGKDGPATTP
-1053 GDTGAEAPASAPAP
+1053 EP
-1067 APSRPGGAALVQL
+1067 PSSLPGGAALVQL
-1080 GTTSKGVA
+1080 GTTNKGVS
-1088 VQQQPPLDPGDT
+1088 VQEQEPLDPEDT
-1100 RARDMVAG
+1100 RAQDMIRT
-1108 AAELMSDASFETVHD
+1108 AAALMSDSAFDTVHD

>member
-1 MSIKLQLVGPAA
+1 MSVKLHLVGPSAA
-13 GTAAAPRLSASQ
+13 TAQVPELSPDQ

-55 AVARISAG
+55 AVARIARG
-63 LDPAGLLML
+63 LDPAGLLLL
-72 APTRLAAAGLRDAL
+72 APTRLAAADLRDSL
-86 SARLQGTLSTAPA
+86 SARLQGTLSTSPA

-116 GRLPYLTRPPKL
+116 GRLPYITRAPKL

-133 QDLIIKELLEGHGQ
+133 QDVIIKELLEGHGQ
-147 HGVPS
+147 QGIPA
-152 LPWPDSLE
+152 LPWPESLD

-175 FDRVIEYGISADYLT
+175 FDRIIEYGISSERVAD
-190 ELGDRHCRADWT
+190 LGRRHNRPDWV
-202 AAAALYGEYRD
+202 AAAALYAEYRD

-226 GIITSALEI
+226 GIITTALEI
-235 LHSDP
+235 LQSDP

-261 SPSIHDLLGL
+261 NPAIHELLGL
-271 LAGAGPGTAE
+271 LT
-281 GDSRHPESRP
+281 GD
-291 GRDVLV
+291 GDAVV

-309 GARPDLLGKLTDTLG
+309 GARPDLLGKLDQTLG
-324 TGLRTLVL
+324 ERLQTFVL
-332 SGPQRLTGSVAAA
+332 SGPHRLTGSIASA

-357 QLPGYRAAV
+357 QLPRYRAAI
-366 LPDMLPYA
+366 LPSVDADPAAADSAGA
-374 GPGTDAG
+374 GPAGAGSVDAV
-381 PDTDA
+381 PEETDTDEKA
-386 GADTDAGPDTAPAS
+386 
-400 TEPDREEESA
+400 
-410 PAQRPAG
+410 AG
-417 RAEAHIVDSSMHELR
+417 RAEAHVVDSPMHELR

-440 AQLLDGRSLED
+440 AQLLDGRKLED
-451 IAVIVRTGGQL
+451 MAVIVRTGGQL
-462 ALIQRYLSGQGIEVK
+462 ARIQRYLSGQGIEVK

-482 KAVRDEAAVRPLLE
+482 KAVRDEAAVRPLLD
-496 AFAVVLDPG
+496 AFAVVLNPEL
-505 GLTPEAAVSLLTSRI
+505 LTPETAVALLTSRI
-520 GGASSLELRRLRQS
+520 GGASSIELRRLRQS
-534 LRREELCGGG
+534 LRREEMRGGG

-557 DPLSQSGLALA
+557 DPLSPSGLALA

-575 SAQRVAA
+575 AAQRLAA
-582 MIRAG
+582 MLRAG
-587 RTAVEQ
+587 RAAAEQ

-615 ADAALAGGSA
+615 AESALSGGPAGA
-625 GSRADRDLDAIM
+625 RADRDLDAIM

-644 RYVDQLPGSTPVQ
+644 RYVDQLPGSTPAQ
-657 FLEYLTGSELPMDT
+657 FLDYLTSSELPMDT
-671 LAARAQRRE
+671 LAARAQRRD

-695 PMVIIAGIQE
+695 PMVIVAGVQD

-726 VEHGAGFKKH
+726 IEHGDGFARH

-741 LMHAIRH
+741 LMHATRH

-760 AGEQLICTAVSSDD
+760 ASELLICTAVSSDD
-774 EQPSAFL
+774 EQPSPFL
-781 DLVEPLPAHA
+781 DLVEPLPPEAM
-791 LKRERT
+791 KRERT

-803 TLRSLVAELRAHA
+803 TLRSLVAELRAYA
-816 QQPGQTPELAHE
+816 QQPEEKLELARE
-828 AAHHLGTMI
+828 AVHHLGTML
-837 NHPVTVPGAHPSQWW
+837 NHPVRVPGAAPSEWW
-852 GLAELSTAAPVIPEE
+852 GLAPLSTNAPVIPDE

-914 LPDASGGE
+914 LPDASGTE
-922 YVQELQRRWPALG
+922 YVHELQRRWPALG

-955 LAEYVINMRRDGR
+955 LAEYVIKMRQEGR

-979 EIPVTVRGKERT
+979 EIPVQVRGQERT

-996 QIDRLEIDAGG
+996 QIDRLEIDAED

-1023 DDLEEHPQLA
+1023 DDLEGHPQLA

-1041 GAVNREQPAPDA
+1041 GAVNRQKPEEGEAAPE
-1053 GDTGAEAPASAPAP
+1053 TP
-1067 APSRPGGAALVQL
+1067 APSSLPGGAALVQL
-1080 GTTSKGVA
+1080 GTTSKGVS
-1088 VQQQPPLDPGDT
+1088 VQEQPPLDPDDT
-1100 RARDMVAG
+1100 SAQDMIRT
-1108 AAELMSDASFETVHD
+1108 AAELMSDSGFETVHD

>member
-1 MSIKLQLVGPAA
+1 MSVKLHLVGPSAA
-13 GTAAAPRLSASQ
+13 TAQTPELTPDQ

-55 AVARISAG
+55 AAARINRG
-63 LDPAGLLML
+63 LDPAGLLLL
-72 APTRLAAAGLRDAL
+72 APTRLAAAALRDAL
-86 SARLQGTLSTAPA
+86 SARLQGTLSTSPA

-116 GRLPYLTRPPKL
+116 GRLPYLTRAPKL

-133 QDLIIKELLEGHGQ
+133 QDVIIKELLEGHGQ
-147 HGVPS
+147 EGIPA
-152 LPWPDSLE
+152 LPWPESLD

-175 FDRVIEYGISADYLT
+175 FDRIIEYGISSEEVAD
-190 ELGDRHCRADWT
+190 LGRRHNRPDWV
-202 AAAALYGEYRD
+202 AAAALYAEYRD

-226 GIITSALEI
+226 GIITTALEI
-235 LHSDP
+235 LEADP
-240 EFLEAERARQQ
+240 EFLAAERARLQ

-261 SPSIHDLLGL
+261 NPAIHALLGL
-271 LAGAGPGTAE
+271 LAK
-281 GDSRHPESRP
+281 D
-291 GRDVLV
+291 RDAVV

-309 GARPDLLGKLTDTLG
+309 GARPDLLGKLASTLG
-324 TGLRTLVL
+324 EGLQTFVL
-332 SGPQRLTGSVAAA
+332 SGPHRFTGSIASA

-357 QLPGYRAAV
+357 QLPRYRAAV
-366 LPDMLPYA
+366 LPAADLPVT
-374 GPGTDAG
+374 GPEEPAEGAVQGEVPADALVG
-381 PDTDA
+381 
-386 GADTDAGPDTAPAS
+386 
-400 TEPDREEESA
+400 
-410 PAQRPAG
+410 G
-417 RAEAHIVDSSMHELR
+417 RAEAHVVDSPMHELR

-440 AQLLDGRSLED
+440 AQLLDGRRLED
-451 IAVIVRTGGQL
+451 MAVIVRTGGQL
-462 ALIQRYLSGQGIEVK
+462 ARIQRYLSGQGIDVK

-496 AFAVVLDPG
+496 AFAVVLNPDL
-505 GLTPEAAVSLLTSRI
+505 LTPETAVSLLTSRI
-520 GGASSLELRRLRQS
+520 GGASSIELRRLRQS
-534 LRREELCGGG
+534 LRREEMRGGG
-544 GRTSDALLVEALL
+544 GRTSDALLVEALT
-557 DPLSQSGLALA
+557 DPLSPSGLALS

-575 SAQRVAA
+575 AAQRLAA
-582 MIRAG
+582 MLRAG
-587 RTAVEQ
+587 RAAADQ

-615 ADAALAGGSA
+615 ADAALSGGPGGA
-625 GSRADRDLDAIM
+625 RADRDLDAIM

-644 RYVDQLPGSTPVQ
+644 RYVDQLPGSTPAQ
-657 FLEYLTGSELPMDT
+657 FLEYLTSSELPMDT
-671 LAARAQRRE
+671 LAARAQRRD

-695 PMVIIAGIQE
+695 PMVIVAGVQD

-726 VEHGAGFKKH
+726 IEHGDGFAKH

-741 LMHAIRH
+741 LMHATRH

-760 AGEQLICTAVSSDD
+760 ARELLICTAVSSDD
-774 EQPSAFL
+774 EQPSPFL
-781 DLVEPLPAHA
+781 DLVEPLPPEAM
-791 LKRERT
+791 KRERT

-803 TLRSLVAELRAHA
+803 TLRSLVAELRAYA
-816 QQPGQTPELAHE
+816 QQPQEKPDLARE
-828 AAHHLGTMI
+828 AVHHLGTML
-837 NHPVTVPGAHPSQWW
+837 NHPVRVPGAAPSEWW
-852 GLAELSTAAPVIPEE
+852 GLAPLSTDAPVVPAE

-914 LPDASGGE
+914 LPDASGSE
-922 YVQELQRRWPALG
+922 YVAELQRRWPALG
-935 MKDNWEGKVDFKRA
+935 MKDNWEGKVDFRRA

-955 LAEYVINMRRDGR
+955 LAEYVIKMRQEGR

-979 EIPVTVRGKERT
+979 ELPVEIRGQERT

-996 QIDRLEIDAGG
+996 QIDRLEMDGEG

-1023 DDLEEHPQLA
+1023 DDLKEHPQLA

-1041 GAVNREQPAPDA
+1041 GAVIREKPA
-1053 GDTGAEAPASAPAP
+1053 AEGEGPASEPP
-1067 APSRPGGAALVQL
+1067 GPSSLPGGAALVQL
-1080 GTTSKGVA
+1080 GTTSKGVS
-1088 VQQQPPLDPGDT
+1088 VQEQEPLDPADT
-1100 RARDMVAG
+1100 RAQDMIRT
-1108 AAELMSDASFETVHD
+1108 AAALMSDSTFDTVHD

>member
-1 MSIKLQLVGPAA
+1 MSVKLHLVGPSAA
-13 GTAAAPRLSASQ
+13 TAQAPELTPDQ

-55 AVARISAG
+55 AVARISRG
-63 LDPAGLLML
+63 LDPAGLLLL
-72 APTRLAAAGLRDAL
+72 APTRLAAAALRDAL
-86 SARLQGTLSTAPA
+86 SARLQGTLSTSPA

-116 GRLPYLTRPPKL
+116 GRLPYITRAPKL

-133 QDLIIKELLEGHGQ
+133 QDVIIKELLEGHGQ
-147 HGVPS
+147 QGIPA
-152 LPWPDSLE
+152 LPWPESLD

-175 FDRVIEYGISADYLT
+175 FDRIIEYGISSDRVAD
-190 ELGDRHCRADWT
+190 LGRRHNRPDWV
-202 AAAALYGEYRD
+202 AAAALYEEYRD

-226 GIITSALEI
+226 GIITTALEI
-235 LHSDP
+235 LTSDP
-240 EFLEAERARQQ
+240 EFLAAERARQQ

-261 SPSIHDLLGL
+261 NPAIHALLGL
-271 LAGAGPGTAE
+271 LTGG
-281 GDSRHPESRP
+281 GDA
-291 GRDVLV
+291 VV

-309 GARPDLLGKLTDTLG
+309 GARPDLLGNLAGTLG
-324 TGLRTLVL
+324 ENLQTFVL
-332 SGPQRLTGSVAAA
+332 SGPHRLTGSIATA

-351 RISVVG
+351 RISVVR
-357 QLPGYRAAV
+357 QLPRYRAAV
-366 LPDMLPYA
+366 LPA
-374 GPGTDAG
+374 GDPEKPGGAGSAKDAG
-381 PDTDA
+381 SAAVPADA
-386 GADTDAGPDTAPAS
+386 PVS
-400 TEPDREEESA
+400 
-410 PAQRPAG
+410 G
-417 RAEAHIVDSSMHELR
+417 RAEAHVVDSPMHELR

-451 IAVIVRTGGQL
+451 MAVIVRTGGQL
-462 ALIQRYLSGQGIEVK
+462 ARIQRYLSGQGIEVK

-482 KAVRDEAAVRPLLE
+482 KAVRDEAAVRPLLD
-496 AFAVVLDPG
+496 AFAVVLNPDL
-505 GLTPEAAVSLLTSRI
+505 LTPETAVALLTSRI
-520 GGASSLELRRLRQS
+520 GGASSIELRRLRQS
-534 LRREELCGGG
+534 LRREEMRGGG
-544 GRTSDALLVEALL
+544 GRASDALLVEALL
-557 DPLSQSGLALA
+557 DPLSPSGLALA

-575 SAQRVAA
+575 AAQRLAA
-582 MIRAG
+582 MLRAG
-587 RTAVEQ
+587 RAAADQ

-607 VSGWSKKW
+607 ASGWSKKW
-615 ADAALAGGSA
+615 AEAALSGGAAGA
-625 GSRADRDLDAIM
+625 RADRDLDAIM

-644 RYVDQLPGSTPVQ
+644 RYVDQLPGSTPAQ
-657 FLEYLTGSELPMDT
+657 FLDYLTSSELPMDT
-671 LAARAQRRE
+671 LAARAQRRD

-695 PMVIIAGIQE
+695 PMVIVAGVQD

-726 VEHGAGFKKH
+726 IEHGDGFAKH

-741 LMHAIRH
+741 LMHATRH

-760 AGEQLICTAVSSDD
+760 ARDLLICTAVSSDD
-774 EQPSAFL
+774 EQPSPFL
-781 DLVEPLPAHA
+781 DLVEPLPPEAV
-791 LKRERT
+791 KRERT

-803 TLRSLVAELRAHA
+803 TLRSMVAELRAHA
-816 QQPGQTPELAHE
+816 QQREEKPELARE
-828 AAHHLGTMI
+828 AVHHLGTML
-837 NHPVTVPGAHPSQWW
+837 NHPVRVPGAAPSEWW
-852 GLAELSTAAPVIPEE
+852 GLAPLSTDAPVIPGE

-914 LPDASGGE
+914 LPDASGSE
-922 YVQELQRRWPALG
+922 YVAELQRRWPALG
-935 MKDNWEGKVDFKRA
+935 MKDNWEGKIDFKRA

-955 LAEYVINMRRDGR
+955 LAEYVIRMRQEGR

-979 EIPVTVRGKERT
+979 EIPVEIRGQERT

-996 QIDRLEIDAGG
+996 QIDRLEIDAEG

-1023 DDLEEHPQLA
+1023 DDLKEHPQLA

-1041 GAVNREQPAPDA
+1041 GAVTREKPDGKDGPATTP
-1053 GDTGAEAPASAPAP
+1053 EP
-1067 APSRPGGAALVQL
+1067 PSSLPGGAALVQL
-1080 GTTSKGVA
+1080 GTTNKGVS
-1088 VQQQPPLDPGDT
+1088 VQEQEPLDPEDT
-1100 RARDMVAG
+1100 RAQDMIRT
-1108 AAELMSDASFETVHD
+1108 AAALMSDSAFDTVHD

>member
-1 MSIKLQLVGPAA
+1 MSVKLHLVAPSAGSLEAPA
-13 GTAAAPRLSASQ
+13 LSPDQ

-55 AVARISAG
+55 AAARISRG
-63 LDPAGLLML
+63 LDPAGLLLL
-72 APTRLAAAGLRDAL
+72 APTRLAAASLRDAL
-86 SARLQGTLSTAPA
+86 SARLQGTLSTSPA

-116 GRLPYLTRPPKL
+116 GRLPYITRAPKL

-133 QDLIIKELLEGHGQ
+133 QDVIIKELLEGHGQ
-147 HGVPS
+147 QGVPA
-152 LPWPDSLE
+152 LPWPESLD

-175 FDRVIEYGISADYLT
+175 FDRIIEYGIPAEQVAD
-190 ELGDRHCRADWT
+190 LGRRHNRPDWI
-202 AAAALYGEYRD
+202 AAGALYAEYRD

-226 GIITSALEI
+226 GIITTALQI
-235 LHSDP
+235 LESDP
-240 EFLEAERARQQ
+240 EFLAAEQARLQ

-261 SPSIHDLLGL
+261 NPAIHALLGL
-271 LAGAGPGTAE
+271 LA
-281 GDSRHPESRP
+281 R
-291 GRDVLV
+291 GRDTLV

-309 GARPDLLGKLTDTLG
+309 GARPDLLGKLGDTLG
-324 TGLRTLVL
+324 DQLQTFVL
-332 SGPQRLTGSVAAA
+332 SGPHRLTGSIATA

-357 QLPGYRAAV
+357 QLPRYRAAV
-366 LPDMLPYA
+366 LPAAA
-374 GPGTDAG
+374 GEPAG
-381 PDTDA
+381 EPAVEPA
-386 GADTDAGPDTAPAS
+386 GAGAVVAVPDGT
-400 TEPDREEESA
+400 
-410 PAQRPAG
+410 AG
-417 RAEAHIVDSSMHELR
+417 RAEAHVVDSPMHELR
-432 YIAQRILQ
+432 YIAQRILE
-440 AQLLDGRSLED
+440 AQLLDGRPLED
-451 IAVIVRTGGQL
+451 MAVIVRTGGQL
-462 ALIQRYLSGQGIEVK
+462 ARIQRFLSGQGIEVK

-496 AFAVVLDPG
+496 AFAIVLDPQL
-505 GLTPEAAVSLLTSRI
+505 LTPEAAVSLLTSRI
-520 GGASSLELRRLRQS
+520 GGASSIELRRLRQS
-534 LRREELCGGG
+534 LRREELRGGG

-575 SAQRVAA
+575 SAQRTAA
-582 MIRAG
+582 MLRAG
-587 RTAVEQ
+587 RAAAEQ

-607 VSGWSKKW
+607 ASGWSKKW
-615 ADAALAGGSA
+615 AETALSGGPAGA
-625 GSRADRDLDAIM
+625 RADRDLDAIM

-644 RYVDQLPGSTPVQ
+644 RYVDQLPGSTPAQ
-657 FLEYLTGSELPMDT
+657 FLDYLTSSELPMDT
-671 LAARAQRRE
+671 LAARAQRRD

-695 PMVIIAGIQE
+695 PLVIVAGVQE

-726 VEHGAGFKKH
+726 IEHGDGFAKH

-760 AGEQLICTAVSSDD
+760 AKETLICTAVSSDD

-781 DLVEPLPAHA
+781 DLVEPLPPHA
-791 LKRERT
+791 VKRERT

-803 TLRSLVAELRAHA
+803 TLRSLVAELRAYT
-816 QQPGQTPELAHE
+816 QQAADKPELARE
-828 AAHHLGTMI
+828 AVHHLGTML
-837 NHPVTVPGAHPSQWW
+837 NHPVRVPGAAPSDWW
-852 GLAELSTAAPVIPEE
+852 GLAELSTTAPVIPDS

-955 LAEYVINMRRDGR
+955 LAEYVLAMRRDGR

-979 EIPVTVRGKERT
+979 EVPVEVRGVERT

-996 QIDRLEIDAGG
+996 QIDRLEIDAEG

-1018 SAPKK
+1018 SAPKGE
-1023 DDLEEHPQLA
+1023 DLQSHPQLA
-1033 AYQEAVRE
+1033 AYQEAIRE
-1041 GAVNREQPAPDA
+1041 GAVNRAKPDEADEPAA
-1053 GDTGAEAPASAPAP
+1053 APLL
-1067 APSRPGGAALVQL
+1067 PGGAALVQL

-1088 VQQQPPLDPGDT
+1088 VQQQPPLEPEDT
-1100 RARDMVAG
+1100 SARDMVRQ
-1108 AAELMSDASFETVHD
+1108 AAALMSDASFETVHD

>member
-1 MSIKLQLVGPAA
+1 MSVKLQLVGPSA
-13 GTAAAPRLSASQ
+13 GTAKAPQLSPDQ
-25 QAVVDLPAGSG
+25 QAIVDLPAGSG

-55 AVARISAG
+55 AAARISRG
-63 LDPAGLLML
+63 LDPAGLLLL
-72 APTRLAAAGLRDAL
+72 APTRLAAAALRDSL
-86 SARLQGTLSTAPA
+86 SARLQGTLSTSPA

-116 GRLPYLTRPPKL
+116 GRLPYITRAPKL

-133 QDLIIKELLEGHGQ
+133 QDVIIKELLEGHGQ
-147 HGVPS
+147 QGVPA
-152 LPWPDSLE
+152 LPWPDSLD

-175 FDRVIEYGISADYLT
+175 FDRIIEYGISAEEVAD
-190 ELGDRHCRADWT
+190 LGRRHRRPDWV
-202 AAAALYGEYRD
+202 AAGALYAEYRD

-220 EAFDPA
+220 EAFDPS
-226 GIITSALEI
+226 GIITTALQI
-235 LHSDP
+235 LESDP
-240 EFLEAERARQQ
+240 EFLAAEQARQQ

-261 SPSIHDLLGL
+261 NPAIHALLGL
-271 LAGAGPGTAE
+271 LAG
-281 GDSRHPESRP
+281 
-291 GRDVLV
+291 GRDTLV

-309 GARPDLLGKLTDTLG
+309 GARPDLLGKLGDSLG
-324 TGLRTLVL
+324 EGLQTFVL
-332 SGPQRLTGSVAAA
+332 SGPHRLTGSVASA

-357 QLPGYRAAV
+357 QLPRYRAAV
-366 LPDMLPYA
+366 LPAAAEQETGGEDPGGEDPSGEGTAA
-374 GPGTDAG
+374 GEA
-381 PDTDA
+381 A
-386 GADTDAGPDTAPAS
+386 
-400 TEPDREEESA
+400 
-410 PAQRPAG
+410 PAG
-417 RAEAHIVDSSMHELR
+417 RAEAHVVDSSMHELR
-432 YIAQRILQ
+432 YIAQRILE

-462 ALIQRYLSGQGIEVK
+462 ARIQRYLSGQGIDVK

-496 AFAVVLDPG
+496 AFAIVLDPDL
-505 GLTPEAAVSLLTSRI
+505 LTPETAVSLLTSRI
-520 GGASSLELRRLRQS
+520 GGASSIELRRLRQS
-534 LRREELCGGG
+534 LRREEMRGGG

-557 DPLSQSGLALA
+557 DPLSPSGLALA

-575 SAQRVAA
+575 SAQRTAA
-582 MIRAG
+582 MLRAG
-587 RTAVEQ
+587 RTAAEQ

-607 VSGWSKKW
+607 ASGWSKKW
-615 ADAALAGGSA
+615 ADTALSGGPAGA
-625 GSRADRDLDAIM
+625 RADRDLDAIM

-644 RYVDQLPGSTPVQ
+644 RYVDQLPGSTPAQ
-657 FLEYLTGSELPMDT
+657 FLEYLTSSELPMDT
-671 LAARAQRRE
+671 LAARAQRRD

-695 PMVIIAGIQE
+695 PMVIVAGVQD

-726 VEHGAGFKKH
+726 IEHGDGFAKH

-760 AGEQLICTAVSSDD
+760 ARELLICTAVSSDD

-781 DLVEPLPAHA
+781 DLVEPLPPQAV
-791 LKRERT
+791 KRERT

-803 TLRSLVAELRAHA
+803 TLRSLVAELRAYT
-816 QQPGQTPELAHE
+816 QQAEDKPELAGE
-828 AAHHLGTMI
+828 AVHHLGTML
-837 NHPVTVPGAHPSQWW
+837 NHPVRVPGAAPSEWW
-852 GLAELSTAAPVIPEE
+852 GLCDLSTDAPVIPEE
-867 TPIPV
+867 TSIPV

-914 LPDASGGE
+914 LPDASGSE
-922 YVQELQRRWPALG
+922 YVQELQRRWPTLG
-935 MKDNWEGKVDFKRA
+935 MKDNWEGKLDFRRA

-955 LAEYVINMRRDGR
+955 LAAYVISMRQEGR

-979 EIPVTVRGKERT
+979 EVPVEIRGQERT

-996 QIDRLEIDAGG
+996 QIDRLEIDGEG

-1018 SAPKK
+1018 SAPKGA
-1023 DDLEEHPQLA
+1023 DLENHPQLA

-1041 GAVNREQPAPDA
+1041 GAVNREMPAPGNADS
-1053 GDTGAEAPASAPAP
+1053 SAPE
-1067 APSRPGGAALVQL
+1067 PSRPGGAALVQL
-1080 GTTSKGVA
+1080 GTTSKSVA
-1088 VQQQPPLDPGDT
+1088 VQQQPPLDPEDT
-1100 RARDMVAG
+1100 RARDMVRE
-1108 AAELMSDASFETVHD
+1108 AAALMSDSTFETVHD
-1123 PTRSGF
+1123 PTRGSF

>member
-1 MSIKLQLVGPAA
+1 MSVKLHLVGPSAA
-13 GTAAAPRLSASQ
+13 TAQTPELTPDQ
-25 QAVVDLPAGSG
+25 QTVVDLPAGSG

-55 AVARISAG
+55 AAARINRG
-63 LDPAGLLML
+63 LDPAGLLLL
-72 APTRLAAAGLRDAL
+72 APTRLAAAALRDAL
-86 SARLQGTLSTAPA
+86 SARLQGTLSTSPA

-116 GRLPYLTRPPKL
+116 GRLPYLTRAPKL

-133 QDLIIKELLEGHGQ
+133 QDVIIKELLEGHGQ
-147 HGVPS
+147 DGIPA
-152 LPWPDSLE
+152 LPWPESLD

-175 FDRVIEYGISADYLT
+175 FDRIIEYGISSEEVAD
-190 ELGDRHCRADWT
+190 LGQRHNRPDWV
-202 AAAALYGEYRD
+202 AAAALYAEYRD

-226 GIITSALEI
+226 GIITTALEI
-235 LHSDP
+235 LEADP
-240 EFLEAERARQQ
+240 EFLAAERARLQ
-251 LILVD
+251 LILAD

-261 SPSIHDLLGL
+261 NPAIHALLGL
-271 LAGAGPGTAE
+271 LAK
-281 GDSRHPESRP
+281 D
-291 GRDVLV
+291 RDVVV

-309 GARPDLLGKLTDTLG
+309 GARPDLLGTLPATLG
-324 TGLRTLVL
+324 EGLQTFVL
-332 SGPQRLTGSVAAA
+332 SGPHRLTGSIAAA

-351 RISVVG
+351 RISVVA
-357 QLPGYRAAV
+357 QLPRYRAAV
-366 LPDMLPYA
+366 LPAADLPVTGA
-374 GPGTDAG
+374 EEPAEDAVQG
-381 PDTDA
+381 EVPN
-386 GADTDAGPDTAPAS
+386 GAVV
-400 TEPDREEESA
+400 
-410 PAQRPAG
+410 AG
-417 RAEAHIVDSSMHELR
+417 RAEAHVVDSPMHELR

-440 AQLLDGRSLED
+440 AQLLDGRRLED
-451 IAVIVRTGGQL
+451 MAVIVRTGGQL
-462 ALIQRYLSGQGIEVK
+462 ARIQRYLSGQGIDVK

-496 AFAVVLDPG
+496 AFAVVLNPDL
-505 GLTPEAAVSLLTSRI
+505 LTPETAVSLLTSRI
-520 GGASSLELRRLRQS
+520 GGASSIELRRLRQS
-534 LRREELCGGG
+534 LRREEMRGGG
-544 GRTSDALLVEALL
+544 GRTSDALLVEALT
-557 DPLSQSGLALA
+557 DPLSPSGLALA

-575 SAQRVAA
+575 AAQRLAA
-582 MIRAG
+582 MLRAG
-587 RTAVEQ
+587 RAAADQ

-615 ADAALAGGSA
+615 ADAALSGGPAGA
-625 GSRADRDLDAIM
+625 RADRDLDAIM

-644 RYVDQLPGSTPVQ
+644 RYVDQLPGSTPAQ
-657 FLEYLTGSELPMDT
+657 FLDYLTSSELPMDT
-671 LAARAQRRE
+671 LAARAQRRD

-695 PMVIIAGIQE
+695 PMVIVAGVQD

-726 VEHGAGFKKH
+726 IEHGDGFARH

-741 LMHAIRH
+741 LMHATRH

-760 AGEQLICTAVSSDD
+760 ARELLICTAVSSDD
-774 EQPSAFL
+774 EQPSPFL
-781 DLVEPLPAHA
+781 DLVEPLPAEA
-791 LKRERT
+791 VKRDRT

-803 TLRSLVAELRAHA
+803 TLRSLVAELRAYA
-816 QQPGQTPELAHE
+816 QQPQEKPDLARE
-828 AAHHLGTMI
+828 AVHHLGTML
-837 NHPVTVPGAHPSQWW
+837 NHPVRVPGAAPSEWW
-852 GLAELSTAAPVIPEE
+852 GLAPLSTDAPVVPGE

-922 YVQELQRRWPALG
+922 YVAELQRRWPTLG

-955 LAEYVINMRRDGR
+955 LAEYVIKMRREGR

-979 EIPVTVRGKERT
+979 ELPVEIRGQERT

-996 QIDRLEIDAGG
+996 QIDRLEIDAEG

-1018 SAPKK
+1018 SSPKK
-1023 DDLEEHPQLA
+1023 DDLKEHPQLA

-1041 GAVNREQPAPDA
+1041 GAVNRDKPA
-1053 GDTGAEAPASAPAP
+1053 AEGENPASEPP
-1067 APSRPGGAALVQL
+1067 APSSLPGGAALVQL
-1080 GTTSKGVA
+1080 GTTSKGVS
-1088 VQQQPPLDPGDT
+1088 VQEQEPLDPEDT
-1100 RARDMVAG
+1100 RAQDMIRT
-1108 AAELMSDASFETVHD
+1108 AAALMSDSTFDTVHD

>member
-1 MSIKLQLVGPAA
+1 MSVKLQLVGPSA
-13 GTAAAPRLSASQ
+13 GTAEAPQLSPDQ

-55 AVARISAG
+55 AAARISRG
-63 LDPAGLLML
+63 LDPAGLLLL
-72 APTRLAAAGLRDAL
+72 APTRLAAAALRDSL
-86 SARLQGTLSTAPA
+86 SARLQGTLSTSPA

-116 GRLPYLTRPPKL
+116 GRLPYITRAPKL

-133 QDLIIKELLEGHGQ
+133 QDVIIKELLEGHGQ
-147 HGVPS
+147 QGVPA
-152 LPWPDSLE
+152 LPWPDSLD

-175 FDRVIEYGISADYLT
+175 FDRIIEYGISAEEVAD
-190 ELGDRHCRADWT
+190 LGRRHRRPDWV
-202 AAAALYGEYRD
+202 AAGALYAEYRD

-226 GIITSALEI
+226 GIITTALQI
-235 LHSDP
+235 LESDP
-240 EFLEAERARQQ
+240 EFLAAEQARQQ

-261 SPSIHDLLGL
+261 NPAIHALLRL
-271 LAGAGPGTAE
+271 LAG
-281 GDSRHPESRP
+281 
-291 GRDVLV
+291 GRDTLV

-324 TGLRTLVL
+324 EGLQTFVL
-332 SGPQRLTGSVAAA
+332 SGPHRLTGSVASA

-357 QLPGYRAAV
+357 QLPRYRAAV
-366 LPDMLPYA
+366 LPATPETR
-374 GPGTDAG
+374 GQEK
-381 PDTDA
+381 
-386 GADTDAGPDTAPAS
+386 TAPEETAPKE
-400 TEPDREEESA
+400 TVREKRA
-410 PAQRPAG
+410 PEAAAAG
-417 RAEAHIVDSSMHELR
+417 RAEAHVVDSPMHELR
-432 YIAQRILQ
+432 YIAQRILE

-462 ALIQRYLSGQGIEVK
+462 ARIQRYLSGQGIDVK

-496 AFAVVLDPG
+496 AFAVVLDPDL
-505 GLTPEAAVSLLTSRI
+505 LTPETAVSLLTSRI
-520 GGASSLELRRLRQS
+520 GGASSIELRRLRQS
-534 LRREELCGGG
+534 LRREEMRGGG

-557 DPLSQSGLALA
+557 DPLSPSGLALA

-575 SAQRVAA
+575 SAQRAAA
-582 MIRAG
+582 MLRAG
-587 RTAVEQ
+587 RTAAEQ

-615 ADAALAGGSA
+615 AETALSGGPAGA
-625 GSRADRDLDAIM
+625 RADRDLDAIM

-644 RYVDQLPGSTPVQ
+644 RYVDQLPGSTPAQ
-657 FLEYLTGSELPMDT
+657 FLEYLTSSELPMDT
-671 LAARAQRRE
+671 LAARAQRRD

-695 PMVIIAGIQE
+695 PMVIVAGVQD

-726 VEHGAGFKKH
+726 IEHGDGFAKH

-760 AGEQLICTAVSSDD
+760 ARDLLICTAVSSDD

-781 DLVEPLPAHA
+781 DLVEPLPPQAA
-791 LKRERT
+791 KRERT

-803 TLRSLVAELRAHA
+803 TLRSLVAELRSYA
-816 QQPGQTPELAHE
+816 QQAEDKPELARE
-828 AAHHLGTMI
+828 AVHHVGTML
-837 NHPVTVPGAHPSQWW
+837 NHPVRVPGAAPSEWW
-852 GLAELSTAAPVIPEE
+852 GLCGLSTDAPVIPEE

-914 LPDASGGE
+914 LPDASGGG
-922 YVQELQRRWPALG
+922 YVEELQRRWPTLG
-935 MKDNWEGKVDFKRA
+935 MKDNWEGKLDFRRA

-955 LAEYVINMRRDGR
+955 LAAYVISMRQGGR

-979 EIPVTVRGKERT
+979 EVPVEVRGRERT

-996 QIDRLEIDAGG
+996 QIDRLEIDAEG

-1018 SAPKK
+1018 SAPKG
-1023 DDLEEHPQLA
+1023 DDLESHPQLA

-1041 GAVNREQPAPDA
+1041 GAVNRDKPATEDGVPA
-1053 GDTGAEAPASAPAP
+1053 AP
-1067 APSRPGGAALVQL
+1067 PSRPGGAALVQL
-1080 GTTSKGVA
+1080 GTTSKSVA
-1088 VQQQPPLDPGDT
+1088 VQQQPPLDPEDT
-1100 RARDMVAG
+1100 TARDMVRE
-1108 AAELMSDASFETVHD
+1108 AAELMSDSTFETVHD
-1123 PTRSGF
+1123 PTRGSF

>member
-1 MSIKLQLVGPAA
+1 MSVKLHLVGPSAE
-13 GTAAAPRLSASQ
+13 TAQAPELTPDQ

-55 AVARISAG
+55 AVARISRG
-63 LDPAGLLML
+63 LDPAGLLLL
-72 APTRLAAAGLRDAL
+72 APTRLAAAALRDAL
-86 SARLQGTLSTAPA
+86 SARLQGTLSTSPA

-116 GRLPYLTRPPKL
+116 GRLPYITRAPKL

-133 QDLIIKELLEGHGQ
+133 QDVIIKELLEGHGQ
-147 HGVPS
+147 QGIPA
-152 LPWPDSLE
+152 LPWPESLD

-175 FDRVIEYGISADYLT
+175 FDRIIEYGISSDRVAD
-190 ELGDRHCRADWT
+190 LGRRHNRPDWV
-202 AAAALYGEYRD
+202 AAAALYEEYRD

-226 GIITSALEI
+226 GIITTALEI
-235 LHSDP
+235 LTSDP
-240 EFLEAERARQQ
+240 EFLAAERARQQ

-261 SPSIHDLLGL
+261 NPAIHALLGL
-271 LAGAGPGTAE
+271 LTGG
-281 GDSRHPESRP
+281 GDA
-291 GRDVLV
+291 VV

-309 GARPDLLGKLTDTLG
+309 GARPDLLGNLAGTLG
-324 TGLRTLVL
+324 ENLQTFVL
-332 SGPQRLTGSVAAA
+332 SCPHRLTGSIATA

-351 RISVVG
+351 RISVVR
-357 QLPGYRAAV
+357 QLPRYRAAV
-366 LPDMLPYA
+366 LPA
-374 GPGTDAG
+374 GDPEKPGGAGSAKDAG
-381 PDTDA
+381 SAAVPADA
-386 GADTDAGPDTAPAS
+386 PVS
-400 TEPDREEESA
+400 
-410 PAQRPAG
+410 G
-417 RAEAHIVDSSMHELR
+417 RAEAHVVDSPMHELR

-451 IAVIVRTGGQL
+451 MAVIVRTGGQL
-462 ALIQRYLSGQGIEVK
+462 ARIQRYLSGQGIEVK

-482 KAVRDEAAVRPLLE
+482 KAVRDEAAVRPLLD
-496 AFAVVLDPG
+496 AFAVVLNPDL
-505 GLTPEAAVSLLTSRI
+505 LTPETAVALLTSRI
-520 GGASSLELRRLRQS
+520 GGASSIELRRLRQS
-534 LRREELCGGG
+534 LRREEMRGGG
-544 GRTSDALLVEALL
+544 GRASDALLVEALL
-557 DPLSQSGLALA
+557 DPLSPSGLALA

-575 SAQRVAA
+575 AAQRLAA
-582 MIRAG
+582 MLRAG
-587 RTAVEQ
+587 RAAADQ

-607 VSGWSKKW
+607 ASGWSKKW
-615 ADAALAGGSA
+615 AEAALSGGAAGA
-625 GSRADRDLDAIM
+625 RADRDLDAIM

-644 RYVDQLPGSTPVQ
+644 RYVDQLPGSTPAQ
-657 FLEYLTGSELPMDT
+657 FLDYLTSSELPMDT
-671 LAARAQRRE
+671 LAARAQRRD

-695 PMVIIAGIQE
+695 PMVIVAGVQD

-726 VEHGAGFKKH
+726 IEHGDGFAKH

-741 LMHAIRH
+741 LMHATRH

-760 AGEQLICTAVSSDD
+760 ARDLLICTAVSSDD
-774 EQPSAFL
+774 EQPSPFL
-781 DLVEPLPAHA
+781 DLVEPLPPEAV
-791 LKRERT
+791 KRERT

-816 QQPGQTPELAHE
+816 QQREEKPELARE
-828 AAHHLGTMI
+828 AVHHLGTML
-837 NHPVTVPGAHPSQWW
+837 NHPVRVPGAAPSEWW
-852 GLAELSTAAPVIPEE
+852 GLAPLSTDAPVIPGE

-914 LPDASGGE
+914 LPDASGSE
-922 YVQELQRRWPALG
+922 YVAELQRRWPALG
-935 MKDNWEGKVDFKRA
+935 MKDNWEGKIDFKRA

-955 LAEYVINMRRDGR
+955 LAEYVIRMRQEGR

-979 EIPVTVRGKERT
+979 EIPVEIRGQERT

-996 QIDRLEIDAGG
+996 QIDRLEIDAEG

-1023 DDLEEHPQLA
+1023 DDLKEHPQLA

-1041 GAVNREQPAPDA
+1041 GAVTREKPDGKDGPATTP
-1053 GDTGAEAPASAPAP
+1053 EP
-1067 APSRPGGAALVQL
+1067 PSSLPGGAALVQL
-1080 GTTSKGVA
+1080 GTTNKGVS
-1088 VQQQPPLDPGDT
+1088 VQEQEPLDPEDT
-1100 RARDMVAG
+1100 RAQDMIRT
-1108 AAELMSDASFETVHD
+1108 AAALMSDSAFDTVHD

>member
-1 MSIKLQLVGPAA
+1 MSVKLQLVGPSA
-13 GTAAAPRLSASQ
+13 GTAEAPQLSPDQ
-25 QAVVDLPAGSG
+25 QAVADLPAGSG

-55 AVARISAG
+55 AVARIAAG
-63 LDPAGLLML
+63 LDPAGLLLL
-72 APTRLAAAGLRDAL
+72 APTRLAAAALRDSL
-86 SARLQGTLSTAPA
+86 SARLQGTLSTSPA

-116 GRLPYLTRPPKL
+116 GRLPYITRAPKL

-133 QDLIIKELLEGHGQ
+133 QDVIIKELLEGHGQ
-147 HGVPS
+147 QGVPA
-152 LPWPDSLE
+152 LPWPESLD

-175 FDRVIEYGISADYLT
+175 FDRIIEYGISAEEVAD
-190 ELGDRHCRADWT
+190 LGRRHNREDWI
-202 AAAALYGEYRD
+202 AAGALYAEYRD

-226 GIITSALEI
+226 GIITTALQI
-235 LHSDP
+235 LESDP
-240 EFLEAERARQQ
+240 EFLAAEQARFQ

-261 SPSIHDLLGL
+261 NPAIHALLGL
-271 LAGAGPGTAE
+271 LAG
-281 GDSRHPESRP
+281 
-291 GRDVLV
+291 GRDTVV

-324 TGLRTLVL
+324 EGLQTFVL
-332 SGPQRLTGSVAAA
+332 SGPHRLTGSVAEA

-357 QLPGYRAAV
+357 QLPRYRAAV
-366 LPDMLPYA
+366 LPP
-374 GPGTDAG
+374 
-381 PDTDA
+381 
-386 GADTDAGPDTAPAS
+386 APQ
-400 TEPDREEESA
+400 ESA
-410 PAQRPAG
+410 APEPAEAAETQSSAAG
-417 RAEAHIVDSSMHELR
+417 RAEAHVVDSPMHELR
-432 YIAQRILQ
+432 YIAQRILE

-462 ALIQRYLSGQGIEVK
+462 ARIQRYLSGQGIDVK

-496 AFAVVLDPG
+496 AFAVVLDPEL
-505 GLTPEAAVSLLTSRI
+505 LTPEAAVSLLTSRI
-520 GGASSLELRRLRQS
+520 GGASSIELRRLRQS
-534 LRREELCGGG
+534 LRREEIRGGG

-557 DPLSQSGLALA
+557 DPVSPSGLALA

-575 SAQRVAA
+575 SAQRTAA
-582 MIRAG
+582 MLRAG
-587 RTAVEQ
+587 RTAAEQ

-615 ADAALAGGSA
+615 AETALSGGPAGA
-625 GSRADRDLDAIM
+625 RADRDLDAIM

-644 RYVDQLPGSTPVQ
+644 RYVDQLPGSTPAQ
-657 FLEYLTGSELPMDT
+657 FLDYLTSSELPMDT

-695 PMVIIAGIQE
+695 PMVIVAGVQD

-726 VEHGAGFKKH
+726 IEHGDGFAKH
-736 RSPQT
+736 RSPQS

-760 AGEQLICTAVSSDD
+760 ARELLVCTAVSSDD

-781 DLVEPLPAHA
+781 DLVDPLPPQAV
-791 LKRERT
+791 KRERT

-803 TLRSLVAELRAHA
+803 TLRSLVAELRAYT
-816 QQPGQTPELAHE
+816 QQEQDKPELAHE
-828 AAHHLGTMI
+828 AVHHLGTML
-837 NHPVTVPGAHPSQWW
+837 NHPVRVPGAAPSEWW
-852 GLAELSTAAPVIPEE
+852 GLAELSTTDPVIREG

-914 LPDASGGE
+914 LPEASGSE
-922 YVQELQRRWPALG
+922 YVQELQRRWPTLG
-935 MKDNWEGKVDFKRA
+935 MKDNWEGKLDFRRA

-955 LAEYVINMRRDGR
+955 LAAYVITMRQEGR

-979 EIPVTVRGKERT
+979 EVPVEIRGSERT

-996 QIDRLEIDAGG
+996 QIDRLEIDSEG

-1023 DDLEEHPQLA
+1023 DDLEKHPQLA

-1041 GAVNREQPAPDA
+1041 GAVNRDAPED
-1053 GDTGAEAPASAPAP
+1053 GAAAVQ
-1067 APSRPGGAALVQL
+1067 PSRPGGAALVQL
-1080 GTTSKGVA
+1080 GTTSKSVA
-1088 VQQQPPLDPGDT
+1088 VQQQPPLDPEDT
-1100 RARDMVAG
+1100 TARDMVRE
-1108 AAELMSDASFETVHD
+1108 AAALMSDARFDTVHD